1 MDGGQYITKEV
12 CELHNKVIASRI
24 EFLQQADEKL
34 EKRMNGIEEGI
45 ASVQVLQKQIL
56 YVIIFVAIGTIMT
69 LLGVILGRGFDL
81 GWMVP

>member
-34 EKRMNGIEEGI
+34 EKRIAGIEEGI